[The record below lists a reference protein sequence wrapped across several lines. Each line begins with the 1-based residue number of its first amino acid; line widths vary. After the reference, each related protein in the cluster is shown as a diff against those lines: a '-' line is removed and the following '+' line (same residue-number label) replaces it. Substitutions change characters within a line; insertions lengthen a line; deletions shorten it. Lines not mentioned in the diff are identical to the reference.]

1 MRLRVVD
8 LPGAAGRELGPSA
21 WVSLDQAQVDAFAA
35 ATGDD
40 QWIHVDPVRAAA
52 GPFGRTVAHGY
63 LTLALLPPLLGEILE
78 LADRRLAINYGIERI
93 RFTAPV
99 PVGSRVRLR
108 ATLAEVQPRG
118 DGLLLRLAVV
128 LELEGSEQP
137 ALVGETLSLVF
148 AEA

>member
-63 LTLALLPPLLGEILE
+63 LTLALLPRLLGEILE